1 MSNSILITGGSGFLG
16 YALAKQLKKKG
27 FEVYGIGRSTKKNIK
42 YNALHEVYEAYLEL
56 DLTET
61 NLNKFKGK
69 HFDAII
75 HCANNTSISQS
86 FLKPNID
93 YDSSVSSTKE
103 LLNFIKKLQPNTY
116 LVYPSSAAVYGEHTD
131 SPILESSKKNP
142 ISPYGKNK
150 LLVEKILIDF
160 NKNVKTKIG
169 IIRFFSIFGP
179 GQKKQLIWDAANK
192 ISDQKNISTF
202 FGTGN
207 ETRDFIYIE
216 DAIEIIIKL
225 VTLKKE
231 FLIVNGANGERTPI
245 KKILELIKNEINPS
259 SKIIFNNQNKQG
271 DPIFFHAD
279 ITELSKLK
287 YKPKFSLE
295 DGIKK
300 FCNWYKDIS

>member
-16 YALAKQLKKKG
+16 YALARQLKKKG
-27 FEVYGIGRSTKKNIK
+27 FEVFGIGRPTKNIK
-42 YNALHEVYEAYLEL
+42 YNALHEVFDEYLEL

-61 NLNKFKGK
+61 NLNNFKGK

-86 FLKPNID
+86 FLNPNID
-93 YDSSVSSTKE
+93 YDSSVSPTQE

-116 LVYPSSAAVYGEHTD
+116 LVYPSSAAVYGEHID

-192 ISDQKNISTF
+192 ICDQNNLPTF

-207 ETRDFIYIE
+207 ETRDFIFIE
-216 DAIEIIIKL
+216 DAIELIIKL
-225 VTLKKE
+225 VSLKKE
-231 FLIVNGANGERTPI
+231 FLIVNGGTGVRTPI
-245 KKILELIKNEINPS
+245 KKVLELMREELNPS
-259 SKIIFNNQNKQG
+259 SRIVFNNKNKLG

-279 ITELSKLK
+279 ITELSKLNFV
-287 YKPKFSLE
+287 PKFSLE

-300 FCNWYKDIS
+300 FSNWYKELS